1 MRQAAPVLEALD
13 FRGDKV
19 PRSETVLQVFV
30 ASPGDVT
37 EEREVFESVV
47 DELNRTWS
55 KSLGVRLE
63 LLRWETTTRP
73 GIGREPQ
80 AVINSQIGDEYDV
93 FIGILWGRI
102 GTPTSKAE
110 SGTLEEFERARARWK
125 ADPSSVEIMVYF
137 KDKAIKPSE
146 IDGDQ
151 NNRVQRF
158 KSSLGDEGVLHRT
171 FEGIENFESLIRAHL
186 SAVAQK
192 WSKGQSSSVHS
203 SSTPPV
209 VPSGTDAVNSV
220 DSEGDDDFG
229 FLDHLDRY
237 EMSMEQMNA
246 GFHAIADATVS
257 IGEQMNRRAAE
268 IQEIGEIND
277 PQRMKD
283 ARRTVKASAEDMNRY
298 ADILDGQLPLLT
310 RSRREAFEAISK
322 ALSLYDDFDSEDTSQ
337 IDQLGQS
344 LRSMV
349 EAASGSLDS
358 MRGFKSTV
366 GGLPRLTTDLNRA
379 KRRVVKSL
387 DEVVAEIEATINTAD
402 SLVGSLP

>member
-1 MRQAAPVLEALD
+1 MA
-13 FRGDKV
+13 
-19 PRSETVLQVFV
+19 RSETVLQVFV

-37 EEREVFESVV
+37 EEREVLESVV
-47 DELNRTWS
+47 AELNRTWS

-63 LLRWETTTRP
+63 LLRWETATRP
-73 GIGREPQ
+73 GIGSEPQ

-110 SGTLEEFERARARWK
+110 SGTLEEFERAHARWE

-151 NNRVQRF
+151 NNRVQNF
-158 KSSLGDEGVLHRT
+158 KRSLGDEGVLHRT

-192 WSKGQSSSVHS
+192 WSKGQSSSVQS
-203 SSTPPV
+203 LATSPV
-209 VPSGTDAVNSV
+209 VPSGTDVVSSV

-246 GFHAIADATVS
+246 GLHAIADATAS
-257 IGEQMNRRAAE
+257 MGEQMNRRTAE

-322 ALSLYDDFDSEDTSQ
+322 ALSLYEDYDSEDTSQ

-358 MRGFKSTV
+358 MRGFKATV
-366 GGLPRLTTDLNRA
+366 GGLPRLTADLNRA

-387 DEVVAEIEATINTAD
+387 DEVVAEIEATISTAD
-402 SLVGSLP
+402 SLVGSLF